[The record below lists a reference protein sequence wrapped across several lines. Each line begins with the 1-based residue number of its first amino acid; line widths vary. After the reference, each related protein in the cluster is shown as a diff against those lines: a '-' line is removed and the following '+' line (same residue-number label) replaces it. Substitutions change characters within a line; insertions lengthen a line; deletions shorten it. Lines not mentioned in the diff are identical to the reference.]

1 MDQGVTMSVER
12 VVFVVLSAITLIG
25 GWIVIT
31 NRNLYRAA
39 LGMVLSFFGVAG
51 LYALLNVGFLAVVQ
65 VLIYVGAISILII
78 FAIMLTHR
86 VMDRDVVQHNAQWGL
101 SVLVALALFGV
112 LGYTLA
118 FRAADQ
124 WIVSSGG
131 LPEKPIEMLGEALV
145 TTYALPFE
153 VASVLLLVAL
163 VGAIVIAREK

>member
-1 MDQGVTMSVER
+1 MSIEQI
-12 VVFVVLSAITLIG
+12 VFFALSAITLVG

-51 LYALLNVGFLAVVQ
+51 LYALLDAGFLAVVQ

-78 FAIMLTHR
+78 FAIMLTRR
-86 VMDRDVVQHNAQWGL
+86 VMDRTAVQHNAQWGI
-101 SVLVALALFGV
+101 SALVALALFGV
-112 LGYTLA
+112 IGYTLL
-118 FRAADQ
+118 FRVADR
-124 WIVSSGG
+124 WTVSGSG
-131 LPEKPIEMLGEALV
+131 LPERSIEMLGEALV

>member
-1 MDQGVTMSVER
+1 MSVEHA
-12 VVFVVLSAITLIG
+12 VFFVLSAVTLIG
-25 GWIVIT
+25 AWIVIT

-51 LYALLNVGFLAVVQ
+51 LYALLNAGFLAVVQ

-78 FAIMLTHR
+78 FVIMLTR
-86 VMDRDVVQHNAQWGL
+86 QVMNRQTVQHNTQWFISL
-101 SVLVALALFGV
+101 VVALALFGV
-112 LGYTLA
+112 LGYTLT
-118 FRAADQ
+118 FRAGNH
-124 WIVSSGG
+124 WMVSSSGV
-131 LPEKPIEMLGEALV
+131 PQKPIEMLGEALV

>member
-1 MDQGVTMSVER
+1 MSVEQ
-12 VVFVVLSAITLIG
+12 VVFGVLSAITLVG
-25 GWIVIT
+25 AWIVVT

-78 FAIMLTHR
+78 FAIMLTR
-86 VMDRDVVQHNAQWGL
+86 GVMERETVQRNSQWL
-101 SVLVALALFGV
+101 ISLLVALALFGV
-112 LGYTLA
+112 LGYMLA
-118 FRAADQ
+118 FRAADG
-124 WIVSSGG
+124 WAVGNAG
-131 LPEKPIEMLGEALV
+131 LPQEPIAALGEALV

-163 VGAIVIAREK
+163 VGAIMIAREK

>member
-1 MDQGVTMSVER
+1 MSVEQ
-12 VVFVVLSAITLIG
+12 VVFGVLSAITLAG
-25 GWIVIT
+25 AWIVVT

-78 FAIMLTHR
+78 FAIMLTR
-86 VMDRDVVQHNAQWGL
+86 GVMERETVQRNSQWL
-101 SVLVALALFGV
+101 ISLLVALALFGV
-112 LGYTLA
+112 LGYMLA
-118 FRAADQ
+118 FRAADE
-124 WIVSSGG
+124 WAVGSAS
-131 LPEKPIEMLGEALV
+131 LPQEPIAALGEALV

-163 VGAIVIAREK
+163 VGAIMIAREK

>member
-1 MDQGVTMSVER
+1 MSVEHG
-12 VVFVVLSAITLIG
+12 VFIVLSAITLVG
-25 GWIVIT
+25 AWIVIA

-78 FAIMLTHR
+78 FAIMLTR
-86 VMDRDVVQHNAQWGL
+86 QVMDREVVQRNSQWFISL
-101 SVLVALALFGV
+101 LVALVLFGV

-118 FRAADQ
+118 FRVADQ
-124 WIVSSGG
+124 WAVGGSG
-131 LPEKPIEMLGEALV
+131 LPEKPIEALGEALV

>member
-1 MDQGVTMSVER
+1 MNVEQGV
-12 VVFVVLSAITLIG
+12 FIVLGAITLAG
-25 GWIVIT
+25 AGIVIT

-39 LGMVLSFFGVAG
+39 LGLVLSFFGVAG
-51 LYALLNVGFLAVVQ
+51 LYALLNAGFMAVVQ

-86 VMDRDVVQHNAQWGL
+86 VMDRRAVQRNSQWIVSAL
-101 SVLVALALFGV
+101 MSLALFGV

-118 FRAADQ
+118 FRVADV
-124 WIVSSGG
+124 WTASGASP
-131 LPEKPIEMLGEALV
+131 PEKPIEMLGEALV

-163 VGAIVIAREK
+163 VGAIFIAREK